1 MDQGEGRLVR
11 GQSPGE
17 DAARPTHDHGAAS
30 GRAQPIQDHGVASG
44 QVQPIQDHG
53 AASGGHMDRKG
64 RVEEL
69 DVLSELVSRVSFFK
83 REAIKTPQSFKPG
96 GVV

>member
-17 DAARPTHDHGAAS
+17 DAARPT
-30 GRAQPIQDHGVASG
+30 
-44 QVQPIQDHG
+44 QDHG

-64 RVEEL
+64 REEEL